1 MSWDRYDRSH
11 HMNDQELEEWIKTK
25 RHRVMYR
32 SEENVD

>member
-1 MSWDRYDRSH
+1 
-11 HMNDQELEEWIKTK
+11 MNDEELEEWIKTK